1 MKLRIQVREE
11 NYKKGVINIK
21 DKLEGLL
28 KQVELYEDLLAYLE
42 QEYELLEEGEDTTEV
57 KEKQRELRDK
67 IADLDTEY
75 NLKQSE
81 KLRLISE
88 NDIEELNQFKPVL
101 KELYNLE
108 QKNKKLAANS

>member
-1 MKLRIQVREE
+1 MI
-11 NYKKGVINIK
+11 IK

-42 QEYELLEEGEDTTEV
+42 QEYELLEEGKDTTEI
-57 KEKQRELRDK
+57 KEKQRELRDE

-75 NLKQSE
+75 NLKQGE

-88 NDIEELNQFKPVL
+88 NDVEELNKFQPLL

-108 QKNKKLAANS
+108 QKNKKMTSNS

>member
-1 MKLRIQVREE
+1 MIF
-11 NYKKGVINIK
+11 IK

-28 KQVELYEDLLAYLE
+28 KQIELYEDLLVFLE
-42 QEYELLEEGEDTTEV
+42 QEYELLEEGKDTTEV
-57 KEKQRELRDK
+57 KEKQRELRDE

-75 NLKQSE
+75 NLKQGE

-88 NDIEELNQFKPVL
+88 NDVEELNQFKPLL

-108 QKNKKLAANS
+108 QKNQKLADNS